1 MPRSATE
8 QALVDYILST
18 IRTRSTN
25 ELLDYHSIMDVTLK
39 EMMNNGLS
47 ASQINGLPVDF
58 IRLFIED
65 GNISLEDLEDAGV
78 DDQVIQAVN
87 PNYTSTTIE
96 PEPIFEPIN
105 GAFTPIMDPSQSDGF
120 SEIPSKE
127 TILEDVRNNKA
138 LIANLQEALNRKVI
152 DSNDLAYLGFSY
164 EFIDRLQQF
173 KAEKAIF
180 PKNFSEL
187 PPLRENSSDIY
198 FLGMPG
204 SGKSTMLAS
213 LFAYCN
219 REGVMRNIVDNQFGN
234 KYRNQLVLG
243 MVQGFLPA
251 STDEGFINFIPVDM
265 KYQGQTNFQQLNFI
279 DMAGEKFRRVADEGI
294 QEFSS
299 YKNYLNNGN
308 PKCLIFVINFIEKN
322 LVESTKQDQNLQEVL
337 ALLEKFG
344 ILKKTE
350 AVYLVVTKSDLF
362 PSPNK
367 QEYAVQYIA
376 NKYRNFLNACT
387 EAKKSYNFVL
397 KSFPYSI
404 GPAKFSY
411 ILEDCDPETN
421 SNLVEY
427 PKLLLEQLEND
438 LAYKRGNSLG
448 SWFGK

>member
-8 QALVDYILST
+8 QVLVDYILST

-78 DDQVIQAVN
+78 DDQVIQGVN
-87 PNYTSTTIE
+87 PNYTSTILE

-127 TILEDVRNNKA
+127 SILEDVRNNKA
-138 LIANLQEALNRKVI
+138 LIANVQEALNRRVI
-152 DSNDLAYLGFSY
+152 NSNDLANLGFSY
-164 EFIDRLQQF
+164 EFIDRLQQYVPQP
-173 KAEKAIF
+173 AIF
-180 PKNFSEL
+180 PEFKDL
-187 PPLRENSSDIY
+187 PPLREDSSDIY
-198 FLGMPG
+198 FLGMPK
-204 SGKSTMLAS
+204 SGKSTMLAA
-213 LFAYCN
+213 LFSYCN
-219 REGVMRNIVDNQFGN
+219 EIGVMGNIVDNQFGN

-243 MVQGFLPA
+243 MAQGFLPS
-251 STDEGFINFIPVDM
+251 STPTKFINFIPVDM
-265 KYQGQTNFQQLNFI
+265 QYHGQTNSQQLNFI
-279 DMAGEKFRRVADEGI
+279 DMAGEKFRSVASEGI
-294 QEFSS
+294 QEFAA
-299 YKNYLNNGN
+299 YKNYLNNNN
-308 PKCLIFVINFIEKN
+308 PKCLIFVIDFFENNK
-322 LVESTKQDQNLQEVL
+322 VEALKQDQNLQQVL
-337 ALLEKFG
+337 ALLKKFNV
-344 ILKKTE
+344 LKKAE
-350 AVYLVVTKSDLF
+350 ALYLVVTKADLF
-362 PSPNK
+362 PSANK
-367 QEYAVQYIA
+367 QEFAEQYISS
-376 NKYRNFLNACT
+376 KYRNFLNECMK
-387 EAKKSYNFVL
+387 AKKTHKFVL

-404 GPAKFSY
+404 GPAKFDY

-438 LAYKRGNSLG
+438 MAYRRDG
-448 SWFGK
+448 WF